1 MLSKIASMDCS
12 FVFSSSAT
20 TYLRFLRVAGEM
32 LECSNHMDKEMVSG
46 AISTPKHRFKPYPY
60 GRRQESA
67 RVLAGINVT
76 PLAFESLGVRSMC
89 TLVQTK
95 DITVLLDAGVALG
108 PRFRLMPHPREF
120 RSRDEARKRIEEA
133 ADKATVVT
141 ISHYHHDHHTPNF
154 ADPVWLGSSQE
165 SFERIYKGKI
175 VLAKDSRRKI
185 NTAQRRRGW
194 MFRQATEKLAEKF
207 ETADEKSFGF
217 GRTKLRFPSPVPHG
231 EGESELGWVLP
242 CIVEKAR
249 EKVLFAPDVQGPV
262 VEENVSLILREKP
275 RLLVMGGPPTYLQG
289 YRISDEFFRTAI
301 RNMEKILNSVPN
313 VVIDHHLLRDE
324 RSYKFLEPVRKSAEN
339 ASHKLLT
346 ASELLERAPKP
357 LECKRQTLYE
367 EEKPSKEF
375 LEWANLPEE
384 KRSDKPPPLTM

>member
-1 MLSKIASMDCS
+1 
-12 FVFSSSAT
+12 
-20 TYLRFLRVAGEM
+20 
-32 LECSNHMDKEMVSG
+32 
-46 AISTPKHRFKPYPY
+46 
-60 GRRQESA
+60 
-67 RVLAGINVT
+67 
-76 PLAFESLGVRSMC
+76 MC

-95 DITVLLDAGVALG
+95 DITVLLDGGVALG

-120 RSRDEARKRIEEA
+120 RARDEARKRIEEA

-185 NTAQRRRGW
+185 NTAQRKRGW

-207 ETADEKSFGF
+207 ETADEKSFDF

-242 CIVEKAR
+242 CIVEKAK

-262 VEENVSLILREKP
+262 VEETVELILKEKP

-324 RSYKFLEPVRKSAEN
+324 GWNKFLDPVRKCAEKAGHN
-339 ASHKLLT
+339 LLT
-346 ASELLERAPKP
+346 ASELLHQTPEP
-357 LECKRQTLYE
+357 LECKRQSLYE
-367 EEKPSKEF
+367 NEKPSKEF
-375 LEWANLPEE
+375 LEWAKLPDE
-384 KRSDKPPPLTM
+384 KRGDKPPPLTT

>member
-1 MLSKIASMDCS
+1 M
-12 FVFSSSAT
+12 
-20 TYLRFLRVAGEM
+20 
-32 LECSNHMDKEMVSG
+32 
-46 AISTPKHRFKPYPY
+46 
-60 GRRQESA
+60 
-67 RVLAGINVT
+67 AGINVT

-95 DITVLLDAGVALG
+95 DVTVLLDAGVALG

-120 RSRDEARKRIEEA
+120 RERDEARKRIEEA
-133 ADKATVVT
+133 ADKAKVVT

-154 ADPVWLGSSQE
+154 VDPVWLGSSPE

-207 ETADEKSFGF
+207 EAADARSFEF

-242 CIVEKAR
+242 CIIEKAR
-249 EKVLFAPDVQGPV
+249 EKVFFAPDVQGPV
-262 VEENVSLILREKP
+262 VQETVDLILKEKP
-275 RLLVMGGPPTYLQG
+275 RLLIMGGPPTYLQG
-289 YRISDEFFRTAI
+289 YRISDDFFRTAI
-301 RNMEKILNSVPN
+301 RNMEKILSNIPT

-324 RSYKFLEPVRKSAEN
+324 GWSKFLEPVRKSAEKAGN
-339 ASHKLLT
+339 KLVT
-346 ASELLERAPKP
+346 ASELVDKKPDP
-357 LECKRQTLYE
+357 LECKRQSLYE
-367 EEKPSKEF
+367 KEKVSKEF
-375 LEWANLPEE
+375 LEWAKLPEE